1 MTSLQKESE
10 WENTKKAFLKELK
23 QALQNN
29 IPHAV
34 DTEFSKFLPAVE
46 TAIDT
51 IVSTRE
57 KEIAEEVP
65 NALHEYARW
74 ILTDGK
80 NAGPL
85 QRRGKKK
92 EITLQILKH
101 LYKSNSS
108 GLPIADNRM
117 QLGISRVKSAED
129 YQKYGIKPDSDVC
142 SAMLT
147 KKCKFC

>member
-1 MTSLQKESE
+1 MDEKASLQKESE

-57 KEIAEEVP
+57 KEIAEEV
-65 NALHEYARW
+65 
-74 ILTDGK
+74 
-80 NAGPL
+80 
-85 QRRGKKK
+85 KKLYSK
-92 EITLQILKH
+92 ELLDIERFI
-101 LYKSNSS
+101 
-108 GLPIADNRM
+108 
-117 QLGISRVKSAED
+117 
-129 YQKYGIKPDSDVC
+129 
-142 SAMLT
+142 
-147 KKCKFC
+147 